1 MRYYVTSDTHGFFQ
15 YLHKSL
21 TEAGF
26 FADKQPKKLILCG
39 DMMDRGD
46 QAVEM
51 QSFML
56 DLLQKDELI
65 FIRGNHEDLMH
76 DFLRDF
82 TAAKDRVGF
91 LLGIGNHHLSNGTF
105 STACQLAEME
115 PQEVWEKPNQ
125 FISRVMHSDFL
136 QTLIPAAVDF
146 YETDHYIFTHGFI
159 PCGDPRNPK
168 YHTNW
173 REPSKE
179 NWARARWINGMKTA
193 EVHGISEPGKTI
205 VCGHWNASYGHCRLE
220 NSCPSEFGPN
230 ADHTPYFSTALIGM
244 DACAAESGFLNTIIL
259 ND

>member
-65 FIRGNHEDLMH
+65 FIRGNHEDLMR

-115 PQEVWEKPNQ
+115 P
-125 FISRVMHSDFL
+125 
-136 QTLIPAAVDF
+136 
-146 YETDHYIFTHGFI
+146 
-159 PCGDPRNPK
+159 
-168 YHTNW
+168 
-173 REPSKE
+173 
-179 NWARARWINGMKTA
+179 
-193 EVHGISEPGKTI
+193 
-205 VCGHWNASYGHCRLE
+205 
-220 NSCPSEFGPN
+220 
-230 ADHTPYFSTALIGM
+230 
-244 DACAAESGFLNTIIL
+244 
-259 ND
+259 